1 MRHATERDRNLPST
15 KSTLAERLRPLVYL
29 SSNWISR
36 IGIFLVTAA
45 AVSWLFTLPANLTGS
60 SHPYLG
66 LLTVFLLPAL
76 FFLGLALIP
85 LGCVSSKL
93 REAEI
98 QAINAGAGTGLYAI
112 NPVP

>member
-1 MRHATERDRNLPST
+1 MRHATERVRNLPST

-45 AVSWLFTLPANLTGS
+45 AVSWLFTLPENLTGS
-60 SHPYLG
+60 RHPHLG
-66 LLTVFLLPAL
+66 LLTVLLLPAL

-93 REAEI
+93 REA
-98 QAINAGAGTGLYAI
+98 ADSSN
-112 NPVP
+112 